1 MDTACAV
8 RVAQPLE
15 EAVHVAVKT
24 DLLAVEITGVVEKAA
39 VQKVKR
45 QEDQRRR
52 QCTQADREQEFVLF
66 LPQKPGAVR

>member
-39 VQKVKR
+39 VQKIER

-52 QCTQADREQEFVLF
+52 QRTQADREQEFVLF
-66 LPQKPGAVR
+66 LPQEPGTVR